1 MSKWINEQT
10 MQNRIEWKCINTI
23 SMDNNAIGKK
33 KTEKKSNANNKWMND
48 TLGWRERLNDLISY
62 YDDDDNDDI
71 WNRLRDEK
79 KKIWQSWIYLYFNE
93 AEMNNGNLWIS
104 SINHKTTKI
113 SNDPKKGVGAV
124 KNDLNNTSWIVSYL
138 LIYQQKM
145 W

>member
-1 MSKWINEQT
+1 
-10 MQNRIEWKCINTI
+10 
-23 SMDNNAIGKK
+23 
-33 KTEKKSNANNKWMND
+33 MND
-48 TLGWRERLNDLISY
+48 TLGWRERLKDLISY

-113 SNDPKKGVGAV
+113 SNDPK
-124 KNDLNNTSWIVSYL
+124 
-138 LIYQQKM
+138 
-145 W
+145 